1 MPEQGL
7 PPPDLPDG
15 TEKVL
20 RPPKDPPHPSD
31 REPAWAPWAIL
42 LVALVGFMV
51 LVFTV
56 HLPLADE
63 RDRYRDALLTARAD
77 AEELGDK
84 VDRLSRRVSELTT
97 TKQELE
103 SDLGGLEQIHAETA
117 AELAEKRRALEQFK
131 QAKERLSKRLEAEVK
146 RGQVLIRHARGQL
159 VVDLV
164 DKLMFD
170 SAAVELNESGK
181 EVLRKVA
188 ETLRELPDKLIMI
201 GGHTDNVPISSK
213 LVDTFPTNWELST
226 ARATGVVRFLQDECK
241 IPPAQLAA
249 VGYSQY
255 RPVASNRNSHGRRRN
270 RRIEVILMPRPKK

>member
-7 PPPDLPDG
+7 PSPDPPDG

-20 RPPKDPPHPSD
+20 RPPKDPPSPSD

-63 RDRYRDALLTARAD
+63 RDRFRDALLTARAD

-84 VDRLSRRVSELTT
+84 LDRLSRRITELTT
-97 TKQELE
+97 AKQELE
-103 SDLGGLEQIHAETA
+103 SDLGGPEQIQAETA

-131 QAKERLSKRLEAEVK
+131 QAKERLSKRLQAEVD
-146 RGQVLIRHARGQL
+146 RGQVLIRQARGQL

-170 SAAVELNESGK
+170 SAEVELNESGK
-181 EVLRKVA
+181 EVLRKVS
-188 ETLRELPDKLIMI
+188 ETLRDLPDKLIMI
-201 GGHTDNVPISSK
+201 GGHTDNVPISDK
-213 LVDTFPTNWELST
+213 LVETFPTNWELST
-226 ARATGVVRFLQDECK
+226 ARATGVVRFLQDECQ
-241 IPPAQLAA
+241 IPGDRLAA

-255 RPVASNRNSHGRRRN
+255 RPVASNRNSRGRRRN
-270 RRIEVILMPRPKK
+270 RRIEVILIPRPKK

>member
-1 MPEQGL
+1 MPETGQ
-7 PPPDLPDG
+7 PPSDLPDD

-20 RPPKDPPHPSD
+20 RAAKGSPAPSEH
-31 REPAWAPWAIL
+31 EPAWAPWAIL

-51 LVFTV
+51 LIFTV
-56 HLPLADE
+56 HLPLVDE
-63 RDRYRDALLTARAD
+63 RDRFREALLVARAD
-77 AEELGDK
+77 DEELGDK
-84 VDRLSRRVSELTT
+84 IDRLTRRVRELTV

-117 AELAEKRRALEQFK
+117 AELAEKKRALEKFK
-131 QAKERLSKRLEAEVK
+131 AAKDRLAKRLEAEVK

-170 SAAVELNESGK
+170 SAEVELNESGK

-188 ETLRELPDKLIMI
+188 ETLRELPDRLIMV
-201 GGHTDNVPISSK
+201 GGHTDNVPISDK

-241 IPPAQLAA
+241 IRAARLAA

-270 RRIEVILMPRPKK
+270 RRIEIILMPRPKR